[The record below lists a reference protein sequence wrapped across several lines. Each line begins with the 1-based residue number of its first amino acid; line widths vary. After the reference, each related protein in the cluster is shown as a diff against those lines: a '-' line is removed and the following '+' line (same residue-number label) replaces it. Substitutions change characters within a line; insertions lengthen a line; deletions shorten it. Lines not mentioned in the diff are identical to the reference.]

1 MHLLQACVDLSSI
14 ALWLGRVNPG
24 TTHACQA
31 DLAMKERTLQKIAP
45 PTTRSRRFRA
55 TDRLLTF
62 LDRL

>member
-1 MHLLQACVDLSSI
+1 MAAPLGNVKHLVHHNDPRFRR
-14 ALWLGRVNPG
+14 GRHG
-24 TTHACQA
+24 
-31 DLAMKERTLQKIAP
+31 DEERTLQKIAP